1 MDDMLW
7 SLDPANDNMERTI
20 LRMKE
25 FAEGLQNAHAL
36 NIQMEVDT
44 NVLSVKAG
52 MKIRHELFLI
62 FKEALTLIA
71 NCGNASQCIINI
83 DKEASN
89 LSLKIYD
96 KSATLDATNADV
108 VHAVNEMEKR
118 ASLIN
123 ASLDILVDHTAT
135 SVILL
140 MHV

>member
-1 MDDMLW
+1 
-7 SLDPANDNMERTI
+7 
-20 LRMKE
+20 MKE
-25 FAEGLQNAHAL
+25 FAEGLQNDHAL
-36 NIQMEVDT
+36 DIQMEIDN

-62 FKEALTLIA
+62 FKEALTVIA
-71 NCGNASQCIINI
+71 KCGTASQCIINI

-96 KSATLDATNADV
+96 RSATLDTTNTDV

-118 ASLIN
+118 ALLIN
-123 ASLDILVDHTAT
+123 ASLDIQTDHTAT
-135 SVILL
+135 SVILQ